1 MRLWARTPVAEAF
14 AQTTAS
20 TSNGRIVL
28 PLNQRWRYSDHVV
41 TGFEAVGFDDSGWT
55 AVVIPHTNK
64 RLPWHSFDDKDYEF
78 VSSYRRKFTLPAT
91 MKRSHVFVDFAGVM
105 TASTVYING
114 HRLGEYK
121 GGYTPFSFELTDYI
135 QWDKENVLAVAV
147 DSTERADIPPFGGQ
161 IDYLT
166 FGGIYRDVSLRLV
179 PATYLANIFVQPKDV
194 LTTHATVDVQCQV
207 PTPQRTTVPLTI
219 EAEIRDGEQ
228 VVARGEK
235 TFPPVDP
242 SNDPAIYSTGHRQRP
257 QQYQAV
263 GPEAAASLH
272 LRSALEARP

>member
-1 MRLWARTPVAEAF
+1 MTQA
-14 AQTTAS
+14 
-20 TSNGRIVL
+20 
-28 PLNQRWRYSDHVV
+28 
-41 TGFEAVGFDDSGWT
+41 WT

-64 RLPWHSFDDKDYEF
+64 RLPWHSFNDKDYEF

-179 PATYLANIFVQPKDV
+179 PATYLGQHLCSAERRSYRRMPQSTCSARSRRRSAPLYRSPSKLRFAMASRLSRAARRPFHR
-194 LTTHATVDVQCQV
+194 LTL
-207 PTPQRTTVPLTI
+207 RTILPST
-219 EAEIRDGEQ
+219 
-228 VVARGEK
+228 ARS
-235 TFPPVDP
+235 P
-242 SNDPAIYSTGHRQRP
+242 S
-257 QQYQAV
+257 
-263 GPEAAASLH
+263 AASAI
-272 LRSALEARP
+272 SSCGT